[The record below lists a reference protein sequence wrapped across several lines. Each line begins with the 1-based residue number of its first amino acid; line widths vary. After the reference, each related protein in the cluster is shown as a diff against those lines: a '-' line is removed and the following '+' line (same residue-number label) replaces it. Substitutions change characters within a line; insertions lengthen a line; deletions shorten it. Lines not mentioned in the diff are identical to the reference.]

1 MNTNILS
8 DGKSKTHSW
17 MLHTFFE
24 CPSGCLCAGLD
35 FKCIL
40 HGACGAIKNE
50 TKPKN
55 KLQRKGQSFWGQANG
70 TWSFPHPRR
79 PAINALPQLVFL
91 GFPHLQPSFP
101 NSQPKTEMSMGPIPI
116 LPPHLYPFGCKYAGA
131 GAGACASDAN
141 VFGCLWKQF
150 PLVSAIKK
158 QYHLES
164 T

>member
-1 MNTNILS
+1 MVNQKPILVCS
-8 DGKSKTHSW
+8 IYFLSVQVGVCALGLISNVYCMTHVVQLKTKQNPRINCS
-17 MLHTFFE
+17 
-24 CPSGCLCAGLD
+24 A
-35 FKCIL
+35 
-40 HGACGAIKNE
+40 
-50 TKPKN
+50 
-55 KLQRKGQSFWGQANG
+55 KGQSFWGQANG

-131 GAGACASDAN
+131 GAGVGASDAN

>member
-1 MNTNILS
+1 MVNQKPILECYIHFLS
-8 DGKSKTHSW
+8 VPVGVCALGLISNVYCMAHVVQLKTKQNPRINCS
-17 MLHTFFE
+17 
-24 CPSGCLCAGLD
+24 A
-35 FKCIL
+35 
-40 HGACGAIKNE
+40 
-50 TKPKN
+50 
-55 KLQRKGQSFWGQANG
+55 KGQSFWGQANG